1 MNRYADI
8 LEVDSPEGDEVA
20 VGLMPLIDVV
30 FQLLVFFM
38 LTSTFVSP
46 ALDLT
51 LPQLTDE
58 TVPEDEARLQVS
70 LGQTGEVWIDGEAV
84 GEDLAA
90 FLQARLRVVDEVP
103 VVALRA
109 DQGTA
114 YDQLMRVLREL
125 GSAGVQQIHFV
136 YEVGD

>member
-1 MNRYADI
+1 MNRGVDI
-8 LEVDSPEGDEVA
+8 FEDQLPENDEA
-20 VGLMPLIDVV
+20 GVGIMPLIDVV

-51 LPQLTDE
+51 LPQLADDVVPRDE
-58 TVPEDEARLQVS
+58 FTLDVS
-70 LGQTGEVWIDGEAV
+70 VGPSGEVWIDGEAV
-84 GEDLAA
+84 GDDLAS
-90 FLQARLRVVDEVP
+90 FLNTRLGALAEMP
-103 VVALRA
+103 VAALRA
-109 DQGTA
+109 DRETA
-114 YDQLMRVLREL
+114 YDQLMRILREL